1 MITPSPDLNRYDDRA
16 FEVIQRFSRAIYAAV
31 RQAIDE
37 QDQAETLEGWV
48 ATDEVIGA
56 AVALDRALRRYNR
69 LTNGNGVEVELR
81 RGPDAQWDYLP
92 VRTDSNPATF
102 TVN

>member
-1 MITPSPDLNRYDDRA
+1 MTIQA
-16 FEVIQRFSRAIYAAV
+16 FKVIQRLSRAIHAAV
-31 RQAIDE
+31 QQAIDE

-48 ATDEVIGA
+48 AIDGVVGA
-56 AVALDRALRRYNR
+56 AVALDRALRRYHP

-92 VRTDSNPATF
+92 VRTDDAATF
-102 TVN
+102 KVNEM